1 MAQPATLVRGLDMET
16 LRADVVVTA
25 PKKSI
30 ADVKTPRQRTTKLCD
45 DLEAE
50 AFREWRLAN
59 EQLLLFY
66 KVNKHRLDEIDYG
79 KVAASLS
86 PVVASCFPGPSWKD
100 FACALGIP
108 ASELEGVEQRAGLY
122 KLMPLQVALQY
133 LYPALKAC
141 SKRCS
146 LGHLVDVLREQGR
159 LDVLNKISHQVKGF
173 LVEPPYGNCYIE
185 QQIHEKL
192 EDLQSPLSSID
203 SGVSSLDSGVCL
215 SVTTVKDLI
224 GSASRQAA
232 LPCPPNSR
240 NGVFVPEAY
249 SPESNSCTIPPSF
262 TNHDI
267 GSSPLNNDEC
277 NQDEESTCESLID
290 KILPKTKLDKL
301 TVLVC
306 HVEED
311 IDLAQDLARILETEH
326 ECYVLTQAEILPAI
340 HTDPTLIED
349 LIQKVKAIVPLVTR
363 AYLDHYEHARRTN
376 DLNSADSVLTR
387 EMYSLSLHRLVS
399 SSCLYYMLFPVR
411 TPDVEYK
418 DVRRHHIFSKSK
430 VLCKKDLAQLV
441 KTMHA
446 CYKLRP
452 ASERRGS

>member
-1 MAQPATLVRGLDMET
+1 MTT

-30 ADVKTPRQRTTKLCD
+30 TDVTPRQRTTKLCD

-59 EQLLLFY
+59 DQLLHFY

-86 PVVASCFPGPSWKD
+86 PVVASCFAGSSWKD

-108 ASELEGVEQRAGLY
+108 ASELEGVEQRAEWY

-141 SKRCS
+141 SKCCS
-146 LGHLVDVLREQGR
+146 LGHLVDILREQGR
-159 LDVLNKISHQVKGF
+159 LDVLNKISQQVKGF
-173 LVEPPYGNCYIE
+173 LMEPPYGICCFE
-185 QQIHEKL
+185 ERLHQKL

-203 SGVSSLDSGVCL
+203 SGVSSLDSEVCL
-215 SVTTVKDLI
+215 SGTTVKDSILI

-232 LPCPPNSR
+232 LPFPPNSR
-240 NGVFVPEAY
+240 NGVFVPEVF
-249 SPESNSCTIPPSF
+249 SPEYNSHGTLPSF
-262 TNHDI
+262 TNHNTD
-267 GSSPLNNDEC
+267 SSPLSNGEC

-311 IDLAQDLARILETEH
+311 IDLAQDLARTLETEH

-349 LIQKVKAIVPLVTR
+349 LIQKVKAIVPLVSR

-376 DLNSADSVLTR
+376 DLNSADSMLTR